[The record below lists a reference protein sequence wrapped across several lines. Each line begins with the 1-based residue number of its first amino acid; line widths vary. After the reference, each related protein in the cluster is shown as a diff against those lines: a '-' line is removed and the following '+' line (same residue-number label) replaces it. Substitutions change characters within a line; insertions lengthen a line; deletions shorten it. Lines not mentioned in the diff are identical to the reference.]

1 MQSAISQFDS
11 GSAQVADGGG
21 VFTDHRADISM
32 AQLRSACEKLLAVI
46 DTLESQLDTIN
57 GNFGGISTA
66 AASYLEASEQI
77 VAAISQME
85 FSDADISTLNTL
97 LSRSAQSAD
106 VTTYLF
112 AEISALHR
120 ILDKTSSVDS
130 TPAPGEE
137 LAHTD
142 QPVSEEPFPR
152 ETHLPPKEA
161 ERQKVKTQR
170 ADAPCKRLHPPF
182 CIYRATFFF
191 RAPLCLEVGLRFT
204 SLRK

>member
-1 MQSAISQFDS
+1 
-11 GSAQVADGGG
+11 
-21 VFTDHRADISM
+21 M

-120 ILDKTSSVDS
+120 ILDKTSSVNS

-142 QPVSEEPFPR
+142 QPVSNSTNNAISEEPFPR